1 MLKYAVL
8 GTALVA
14 LAACQD
20 STSPR
25 ATQLPARANAAQGVA
40 PNDYIVV
47 FRSDESDPD
56 GQANALVKAH
66 GGSLTHVYRT
76 ALKGFAVSGLPDA
89 AVEALQR
96 DPRIAFV

>member
-8 GTALVA
+8 GTTLVA

-25 ATQLPARANAAQGVA
+25 ATAELPARVNAAQGVA

-47 FRSDESDPD
+47 F
-56 GQANALVKAH
+56 
-66 GGSLTHVYRT
+66 
-76 ALKGFAVSGLPDA
+76 
-89 AVEALQR
+89 
-96 DPRIAFV
+96 